1 MIYNAKGRKIDIE
14 DFTINYIEFG
24 KGKKNLIIIPGGG
37 DGLKTV
43 KGMTIP
49 LTLMYKM
56 FAKEYKVYIPSRR
69 NEIKEGT
76 TIKDMAEEIAKL
88 MDKLNIKDADV
99 IGVSQGGM
107 IAQELTINYPE
118 KVKKLILIVTAP
130 KTNPIIQESLNGWIK
145 SAKKNEYKSIFIDTA
160 ERSYTEKKLKSYRK
174 MYNIMSKLTKPKSL
188 KRFIIQMEAILK
200 HDTYDRLDRIKNKTL
215 IIGAE
220 KDRIVGVEASK
231 QLHEKITNS
240 ELYIYAD
247 YSHAVYEEAKG
258 FNNKIMEF
266 LNK

>member
-1 MIYNAKGRKIDIE
+1 
-14 DFTINYIEFG
+14 
-24 KGKKNLIIIPGGG
+24 
-37 DGLKTV
+37 
-43 KGMTIP
+43 
-49 LTLMYKM
+49 
-56 FAKEYKVYIPSRR
+56 
-69 NEIKEGT
+69 
-76 TIKDMAEEIAKL
+76 
-88 MDKLNIKDADV
+88 
-99 IGVSQGGM
+99 
-107 IAQELTINYPE
+107 
-118 KVKKLILIVTAP
+118 
-130 KTNPIIQESLNGWIK
+130 
-145 SAKKNEYKSIFIDTA
+145 
-160 ERSYTEKKLKSYRK
+160 
-174 MYNIMSKLTKPKSL
+174 MSKLTKPKSL